1 MLKNNQATISVTTLA
16 KRMSMSLTECSNVL
30 NGLFN
35 RGLVSLDLETTKQ
48 GKTKESF
55 NLNECIK
62 FIEDY
67 FYNEMRSKEAEENQ
81 DEIKQN
87 CLQILEKFNVREHL
101 FASELDV
108 LNKDFDEPLCDTIGW
123 RYEAANALLWSIGLV
138 DDIVSADWPEDVEV
152 ELNKV
157 FNLVTTYN
165 TFDDFIAA
173 CNLKQ
178 EYELQDAFQLYWYYH
193 WNIRD
198 GQIFGNIP
206 ESVSYDVV
214 MERRRALEWLLYS
227 AESDDGDWEFGM
239 HT

>member
-1 MLKNNQATISVTTLA
+1 MDSRITTIKNNLKERNLKFPKNMELFDDETDVRDVNSIAQRAIISAIMA
-16 KRMSMSLTECSNVL
+16 KCA
-30 NGLFN
+30 F
-35 RGLVSLDLETTKQ
+35 DL
-48 GKTKESF
+48 
-55 NLNECIK
+55 
-62 FIEDY
+62 Y
-67 FYNEMRSKEAEENQ
+67 EAENQ
-81 DEIKQN
+81 EEIKQN
-87 CLQILEKFNVREHL
+87 CLQILEKFNLQERL
-101 FASELDV
+101 FGSELDV
-108 LNKDFDEPLCDTIGW
+108 LNKDFDKPLCNTIGW

-138 DDIVSADWPEDVEV
+138 DDIVSADWPEDVEF

-193 WNIRD
+193 WNIHD

-206 ESVSYDVV
+206 ESISYDVV

-239 HT
+239 DT

>member
-1 MLKNNQATISVTTLA
+1 MNTDSRITTIKNNLKERNLKFPKNMELFDDETDVRDVNSIAQRAIISAIMA
-16 KRMSMSLTECSNVL
+16 KCAY
-30 NGLFN
+30 
-35 RGLVSLDLETTKQ
+35 DL
-48 GKTKESF
+48 
-55 NLNECIK
+55 
-62 FIEDY
+62 Y
-67 FYNEMRSKEAEENQ
+67 EAENQ
-81 DEIKQN
+81 EEIKQN
-87 CLQILEKFNVREHL
+87 CLQLLEKFNVREHL

-138 DDIVSADWPEDVEV
+138 DDIVSADWPEDVEF

-206 ESVSYDVV
+206 ESISYDIV

>member
-1 MLKNNQATISVTTLA
+1 MDSRITTIKNNLKERNLKFPKNMELFDDEADVRDVNSIAQRAIISAIMA
-16 KRMSMSLTECSNVL
+16 KCA
-30 NGLFN
+30 F
-35 RGLVSLDLETTKQ
+35 DL
-48 GKTKESF
+48 
-55 NLNECIK
+55 
-62 FIEDY
+62 Y
-67 FYNEMRSKEAEENQ
+67 EAENQ
-81 DEIKQN
+81 EEIKQN

-108 LNKDFDEPLCDTIGW
+108 LNKDYDGPLCDTIGW
-123 RYEAANALLWSIGLV
+123 RYEAANSLLWSIGLV
-138 DDIVSADWPEDVEV
+138 DDIVSADWPEDVEF

-193 WNIRD
+193 WNIRN

-206 ESVSYDVV
+206 ESISCDVV

-239 HT
+239 DT

>member
-1 MLKNNQATISVTTLA
+1 MDSRITTIKNNLKERNLKFPKNMELFDDETDVRDVNSIAQRAIISAIMA
-16 KRMSMSLTECSNVL
+16 KCA
-30 NGLFN
+30 F
-35 RGLVSLDLETTKQ
+35 DL
-48 GKTKESF
+48 
-55 NLNECIK
+55 
-62 FIEDY
+62 Y
-67 FYNEMRSKEAEENQ
+67 EAENQ
-81 DEIKQN
+81 EEIKQN

-138 DDIVSADWPEDVEV
+138 DDIVSADWPEDAEF

-206 ESVSYDVV
+206 ESISYDVV

-239 HT
+239 DT

>member
-1 MLKNNQATISVTTLA
+1 MNMDSRITTIKNNLKERNLKFPKNMELFDDETDVRDVNSIAQRAIISAIMA
-16 KRMSMSLTECSNVL
+16 KCAY
-30 NGLFN
+30 
-35 RGLVSLDLETTKQ
+35 DL
-48 GKTKESF
+48 
-55 NLNECIK
+55 
-62 FIEDY
+62 Y
-67 FYNEMRSKEAEENQ
+67 EAENQ
-81 DEIKQN
+81 EEIKQN

-108 LNKDFDEPLCDTIGW
+108 LNKDFDEPLCDTIAWG
-123 RYEAANALLWSIGLV
+123 YEAANALLWSIGLV

-165 TFDDFIAA
+165 TFDNFIAA

-206 ESVSYDVV
+206 ESISYDVV
-214 MERRRALEWLLYS
+214 IERRRALEWLLYS

-239 HT
+239 DT

>member
-1 MLKNNQATISVTTLA
+1 MIMDSRITTIKNNLKERNLKFPKNMELFDDETDVRDVNSIAQRAIISAIMA
-16 KRMSMSLTECSNVL
+16 KCA
-30 NGLFN
+30 F
-35 RGLVSLDLETTKQ
+35 DL
-48 GKTKESF
+48 
-55 NLNECIK
+55 
-62 FIEDY
+62 Y
-67 FYNEMRSKEAEENQ
+67 EAENQ
-81 DEIKQN
+81 EEIKQN
-87 CLQILEKFNVREHL
+87 SLQILEKFNLQEHL
-101 FASELDV
+101 FGSELDV
-108 LNKDFDEPLCDTIGW
+108 LNKDFDEPLCNTIGW

-138 DDIVSADWPEDVEV
+138 DDIVSADWPEDVEF

-198 GQIFGNIP
+198 GRIFGNIP
-206 ESVSYDVV
+206 ESISCDVV

-227 AESDDGDWEFGM
+227 AESNDGDWEFGM
-239 HT
+239 DT